1 MKSKYAIMILV
12 LLCVL
17 ALDQATKQW
26 VHSSLH
32 LYERVSIV
40 PNYFHLTY
48 IRNSGAAFGLFSS
61 RAESFRMPF
70 FVSITIMAILFIAYF
85 FYKARPDQRLLV
97 LALGLVLSGALGNL
111 IDRLR
116 LGEVIDFI
124 DVHWRHLH
132 WPAFNVA
139 DIAICVG
146 VGLLGIEM
154 LFLDKGET
162 SQES

>member
-1 MKSKYAIMILV
+1 MILV
-12 LLCVL
+12 LICVL
-17 ALDQATKQW
+17 GLDQATKQW

-48 IRNSGAAFGLFSS
+48 IRNSGAAFGLLSS

-70 FVSITIMAILFIAYF
+70 FISITIAAILFISYF

-97 LALGLVLSGALGNL
+97 IALGLVLSGALGNL
-111 IDRLR
+111 IDRVR

-154 LFLDKGET
+154 LFLDKGPAE
-162 SQES
+162 QES

>member
-1 MKSKYAIMILV
+1 MILI
-12 LLCVL
+12 LICVL
-17 ALDQATKQW
+17 GLDQATKQW
-26 VHSSLH
+26 IHSSLH
-32 LYERVSIV
+32 LYERVSII

-48 IRNSGAAFGLFSS
+48 IRNQGAAFGLFSS
-61 RAESFRMPF
+61 QAESFRMPF
-70 FVSITIMAILFIAYF
+70 FIGVSLVAIVFIGF
-85 FYKARPDQRLLV
+85 FFHKARPDQLLIGA
-97 LALGLVLSGALGNL
+97 ALGLVLGGAVGNL
-111 IDRLR
+111 IDRMR

-154 LFLDKGET
+154 LFLDKGPT
-162 SQES
+162 GQES